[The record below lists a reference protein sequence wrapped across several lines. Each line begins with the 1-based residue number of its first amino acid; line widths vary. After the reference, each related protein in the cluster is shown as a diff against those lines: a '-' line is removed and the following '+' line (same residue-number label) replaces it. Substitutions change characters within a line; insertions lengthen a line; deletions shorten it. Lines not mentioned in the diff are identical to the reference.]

1 MLSLSFKSTSMK
13 QVLLNLF
20 ILSSPFFAAGAAAQ
34 QQFPLY
40 PEGKIPNSRGA
51 KDAEERKADA
61 LVDTLT
67 FNVSVPTLTV
77 FTPQH
82 AANGTAVIICPGG
95 GYHVLLTKREG
106 SDAARAF
113 NKLGIIAFV
122 LKYRLPNDKT
132 MEDKTIG
139 PLQDVQQAIKMV
151 REQAKKWGLNPGKIG
166 IMGYSAGGHLTSL
179 AGTHFGDP
187 KIENKD
193 NTSLRPDFM
202 LLINPVISFTDR
214 IGHRG
219 SRDNYLG
226 TRPSQEK
233 ISYFSSELQ
242 VNKETPPTFLVHSDA
257 DQVVPVANS
266 LEFYHALK
274 SKGVPAGLHIYT
286 KGEHGFLTA
295 PSFDE
300 WFGRCIYWM
309 RSMSLISAL

>member
-1 MLSLSFKSTSMK
+1 MKQSLLSLFT
-13 QVLLNLF
+13 LF
-20 ILSSPFFAAGAAAQ
+20 FLFFASCAAAQ
-34 QQFPLY
+34 EQLPLY
-40 PEGKIPNSRGA
+40 PEGKIPNSKPTR
-51 KDAEERKADA
+51 DTEEHRPDG
-61 LVDTLT
+61 LVDSLA
-67 FNVSVPTLTV
+67 FNVSVPTLTAFIPKNV
-77 FTPQH
+77 
-82 AANGTAVIICPGG
+82 AAGGGTAVIICPGG

-113 NKLGIIAFV
+113 NKLGITAFV
-122 LKYRLPNDKT
+122 LKYRLPSDRTMVDKS
-132 MEDKTIG
+132 IG

-151 REQAKKWGLNPGKIG
+151 RENAKKWNIQPDKIG
-166 IMGYSAGGHLTSL
+166 IMGYSAGGHLASL
-179 AGTHFGDP
+179 AGTHFSNP

-193 NTSLRPDFM
+193 NISLRPDFM

-226 TRPSQEK
+226 SAPSQEK

-242 VNKETPPTFLVHSDA
+242 VSKETPPAFLIHSDA

-266 LEFYHALK
+266 LEFYQALK
-274 SKGVPAGLHIYT
+274 SKGVPAGLHIYA

-309 RSMSLISAL
+309 RSMSIIPAL

>member
-1 MLSLSFKSTSMK
+1 MR
-13 QVLLNLF
+13 QPLLNLF
-20 ILSSPFFAAGAAAQ
+20 ILLLLFTVDAAAQ

-40 PEGKIPNSRGA
+40 LKSEIPNSRA
-51 KDAEERKADA
+51 VKDNEEHRPDS
-61 LVDTLT
+61 LVDSLT
-67 FNVSVPTLTV
+67 FNVSIPSLTA
-77 FTPQH
+77 FIPQK
-82 AANGTAVIICPGG
+82 AAAGGTAVIICPGG

-113 NKLGIIAFV
+113 NRLGITAFV
-122 LKYRLPNDKT
+122 LKYRLPNDRT
-132 MEDKTIG
+132 MENKSIG

-151 REQAKKWGLNPGKIG
+151 RENAKKWGLNPDKIG
-166 IMGYSAGGHLTSL
+166 VMGYSAGGHLASL
-179 AGTHFGDP
+179 AGTHFKDP
-187 KIENKD
+187 KIENRA

-202 LLINPVISFTDR
+202 LLINPVISFTDS

-226 TRPSQEK
+226 PAPSQEK

-242 VNKETPPTFLVHSDA
+242 VSRETPPTFLIHSDA

-266 LEFYHALK
+266 LEFYRALK
-274 SKGVPAGLHIYT
+274 ARGVAAGLHIYA
-286 KGEHGFLTA
+286 KGEHGFLTE

-309 RSMSLISAL
+309 RSMSFL